1 MQPVG
6 GKADPAS
13 AGKYLAQWE
22 RRFVLDHDLKAL
34 VRPVKPDDHRLIQDL
49 FAHMSR
55 SDLRLRFF
63 DSMKEISP
71 KLMRRLTQ
79 FDYSR
84 AIAFIM
90 IDQSNGRALGV
101 VRLHGDEGRES
112 AEFAIAVRS
121 DLKGRGLGWLM
132 MQLIIE
138 YGRSAGF
145 ARIYGQI
152 LQENTVMLKM
162 CRELGFETRVTG
174 ADPGVREVSLT
185 LSDSMKQ

>member
-1 MQPVG
+1 MAPLNRLRGQLTPKFPGLMQPVG

-34 VRPVKPDDHRLIQDL
+34 VRPVKPDDHRLIHDL

-132 MQLIIE
+132 MQLKI
-138 YGRSAGF
+138 GWF
-145 ARIYGQI
+145 P
-152 LQENTVMLKM
+152 
-162 CRELGFETRVTG
+162 
-174 ADPGVREVSLT
+174 ADLR
-185 LSDSMKQ
+185 SDSSGKHGHAEDVQAIGL